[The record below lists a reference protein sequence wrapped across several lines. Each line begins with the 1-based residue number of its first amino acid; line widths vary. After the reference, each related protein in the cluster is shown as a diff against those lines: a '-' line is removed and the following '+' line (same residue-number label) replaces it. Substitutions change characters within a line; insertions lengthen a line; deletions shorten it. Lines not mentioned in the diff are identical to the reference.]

1 MLAVLHPAQHVE
13 FRFMTACGNVGPSS
27 ASMCIY
33 TSNGAVTEKYSTSW
47 AVSAAGGG
55 KELYAR
61 AKS

>member
-13 FRFMTACGNVGPSS
+13 FRFMTAGGNAGPSS

-55 KELYAR
+55 KE
-61 AKS
+61 